1 MERPAEGFEGSEGG
15 QRAVLNALKKRWLGP
30 VAARVALERPAEG
43 FEGFEGGQTAVLNA
57 LKNRWLKLV
66 AARVALETLAEGF
79 EALSRVAARVPWK
92 GMREA
97 ARVALERP
105 VEGFEGFEGG
115 QTAVLNALKNRCA
128 GACCSCESCCGK
140 AFGRV

>member
-43 FEGFEGGQTAVLNA
+43 FEGGQTAVLNA
-57 LKNRWLKLV
+57 LTNRWLKLV

-105 VEGFEGFEGG
+105 AEGFEGFEGG